1 VILKKGLPHPLLAKS
16 PKNTGHP
23 SQSCGIITDNRLDS
37 REVFTV
43 NPRSLVAARSFRAS
57 AVSRAAFLVAALM
70 PATALPSHAQ
80 TLQASS
86 QPAPKALPPEDAGDL
101 LFARGEFIE
110 AIDAYN
116 HAPAD
121 PATLNKIGVA
131 WHHLSAVEE
140 AKRNY
145 EQALSLRPNFPEAL
159 NNLGAALFTQK
170 KYGQAIR
177 LYRRALKLSP
187 NSAVITANLGTA
199 FFAEG
204 KPASGIE
211 EYRSAISMDPSV
223 FDLDSMQIIGG
234 PVSDRDRAEQNY
246 CLAELFAQM
255 NAPDRAL
262 VFLRKALNEGFKDR
276 RRLTQD
282 PAFASLRDSADFAE
296 LMGELSYEKK

>member
-1 VILKKGLPHPLLAKS
+1 MNH
-16 PKNTGHP
+16 
-23 SQSCGIITDNRLDS
+23 
-37 REVFTV
+37 
-43 NPRSLVAARSFRAS
+43 RSLAATLPSPVATFRLAL
-57 AVSRAAFLVAALM
+57 AFAIVALLFT
-70 PATALPSHAQ
+70 TALHAAAQ
-80 TLQASS
+80 THD
-86 QPAPKALPPEDAGDL
+86 PPPPRHALSPEAAGDL

-110 AIDAYN
+110 AIDAYS

-121 PATLNKIGVA
+121 PVTLNKIGVS
-131 WHHLSAVEE
+131 WHHLSAVDE

-145 EQALSLRPNFPEAL
+145 EQALLLRPNFPEAL

-187 NSAVITANLGTA
+187 DSAVITANLGTA

-204 KPASGIE
+204 KPGPGIE

-223 FDLDSMQIIGG
+223 FDLDSLQIIGG

-262 VFLRKALNEGFKDR
+262 QFLHRAFNEGFKDR
-276 RRLTQD
+276 RRLAQD
-282 PAFASLRDSADFAE
+282 PAFASLRDTADFAE
-296 LMGELSYEKK
+296 LMGEVSYAKK